1 MKTKFIFSILI
12 FCFFQFSFS
21 QVSKSK
27 NIRIPFDVSVE
38 KVYVNKNSCDLI
50 VYLKNKGSQIP
61 ENAISQGKLRIKLSS
76 QQKEIFLKDIPQ
88 INDLNTKRYINYNT
102 EIKLTED
109 GNVEVEIENVLDG
122 NKSNNIKIQHI
133 KREGK
138 CLAVFAEKQ
147 EKPEVKKEKK
157 KEEKKSVSVYPS
169 ETLPVFIEPVK
180 NSNISYEKYVL
191 IKFRVPEEVKGKHL
205 KGIFYFT
212 KRDTGDKYYLI
223 DPREGFWFD
232 NLPIYF
238 QQDNDE
244 YLEIWSFNLG
254 AGRYFDERG
263 NIVKFLPIGQYQ
275 INGDIYNPSGVLI
288 KNYLGGPFT
297 IVQLQIGDVEGP
309 EKPDISVKNYPLI
322 IENII
327 MNLEEWLDKGMN
339 LKVEIR
345 GRTRDGSPVT
355 KYCHES
361 GCGGNLRFDIY
372 KSDDYS
378 AKVFTHTV
386 TIKPGRLKVNP
397 NVPSTFGTFS
407 DPLRVSI
414 ALPEKTS
421 YTIAATIKYDWAE
434 EKTVS
439 QNFLVTEGGPRL
451 GGDGEV
457 GVNVANVVLWPK
469 DNTIFI
475 SGEELTLK
483 WSKKSGLTTRIL
495 YSTDGGG
502 SWKKIAELVEEKEY
516 KWQVPFDFT
525 EDGRMK
531 FQWFIIKPEESGLIL
546 AEQTIKIKIRGVQLI
561 SPVSGAMIKPNSHF
575 DIKWNSSKVGALF
588 IKLFYNIGRGE
599 VEINC
604 LPSTQSMTH
613 WYVPNTTYVNASV
626 RAILTNKCSG
636 GVDIFGESKAYPVE
650 IRDPYISFIS
660 PKHGDNILSKSRIN
674 ISYTAI
680 KPEGFPSKGK
690 VSLFYRLSGSDTWN
704 EIASNLPISGSVGWE
719 VPSLL
724 DTRSAYL
731 RAVWI
736 YPVGD
741 VNETFS
747 SEIMITIKAQEG
759 EFIRR

>member
-1 MKTKFIFSILI
+1 MKTKFIFVVLI
-12 FCFFQFSFS
+12 FCFLNFSFS
-21 QVSKSK
+21 QIPKGK
-27 NIRIPFDVSVE
+27 KIRITFDLSVE
-38 KVYVNKNSCDLI
+38 KVYLDKNSCELM
-50 VYLKNKGSQIP
+50 VFLKNKGSQIP
-61 ENAISQGKLRIKLSS
+61 ENSISQGKLKIKFPSK
-76 QQKEIFLKDIPQ
+76 QKEIPLKDIPQ
-88 INDLNTKRYINYNT
+88 INDLNTKKYLNYKSG
-102 EIKLTED
+102 IKLTED
-109 GNVEVEIENVLDG
+109 GNVEVEIENVIDE
-122 NKSNNIKIQHI
+122 NKSNNIKIQYL

-138 CLAVFAEKQ
+138 CLIKFAEMQKK
-147 EKPEVKKEKK
+147 EEVKKEKG
-157 KEEKKSVSVYPS
+157 KEEKKIMPLYAS
-169 ETLPVFIEPVK
+169 ETLPVFVEPVK
-180 NSNISYEKYVL
+180 NSNINYGKYVL
-191 IKFRVPEEVKGKHL
+191 IKFRVPEDIKGKHL

-223 DPREGFWFD
+223 DPREGVWFD

-263 NIVKFLPIGQYQ
+263 NIVIFLPIGQYQ

-309 EKPDISVKNYPLI
+309 AKPDISVKNYPLI

-327 MNLEEWLDKGMN
+327 MDLKEWTDKGMN

-345 GRTRDGSPVT
+345 GKTKDGSPVT

-361 GCGGNLRFDIY
+361 GCSGNLRFDIY

-378 AKVFTHTV
+378 VKVFTHTV

-414 ALPEKTS
+414 TLPEKTS
-421 YTIAATIKYDWAE
+421 YTIAATLKYDWAE

-439 QNFLVTEGGPRL
+439 QNFLVAEGGIGP
-451 GGDGEV
+451 GDGEV
-457 GVNVANVVLWPK
+457 SVNVANVVLWPK

-475 SGEELTLK
+475 SGEERILK

-575 DIKWNSSKVGALF
+575 DIKWNSSKVGGHF

-613 WYVPNTTYVNASV
+613 WYVPNTTYAHASV

-636 GVDIFGESKAYPVE
+636 GIDIFGESKAYPVE
-650 IRDPYISFIS
+650 IRNPYISFIS
-660 PKHGDNILSKSRIN
+660 PKDGDNIASKSKIN

-680 KPEGFPSKGK
+680 KPEGFSSNGK
-690 VSLFYRLSGSDTWN
+690 VSLFYQLSGSDKWN
-704 EIASNLPISGSVGWE
+704 EIASNLPLSGSAWWE

-724 DTRSAYL
+724 DTRTAYL

-736 YPVGD
+736 HPVGD